1 MFKHGIFIMNLT
13 CSNCNKTYKKSACFD
28 KHVRT
33 CDISDYHSQ
42 NKNILQ
48 RERERER
55 ERDRDR
61 ERERER
67 DLIQRLEQN
76 NVLLQNK
83 INDLEEIVET
93 NSNNKIHC
101 YNDWLSSINLEY
113 NSTIDY
119 LKNNSI
125 ENILLFIIKN
135 NTQKVIPFY
144 HLDNTIIVW
153 DNSRFHNFKNENII
167 KLVSIIH
174 QKITHIVCTWNE
186 KNMNNIK
193 KYSHVQDEYFNILD
207 KVTESFQKSR
217 KRIYSSVKQLIN
229 HIV

>member
-1 MFKHGIFIMNLT
+1 MFKHDIFIMNLT

-33 CDISDYHSQ
+33 CDISDYHIK

-48 RERERER
+48 RE
-55 ERDRDR
+55 R

-125 ENILLFIIKN
+125 ENFLLFIIKN

>member
-1 MFKHGIFIMNLT
+1 MNLT

-48 RERERER
+48 RERER
-55 ERDRDR
+55 D
-61 ERERER
+61 RER

-135 NTQKVIPFY
+135 NTQ
-144 HLDNTIIVW
+144 
-153 DNSRFHNFKNENII
+153 
-167 KLVSIIH
+167 
-174 QKITHIVCTWNE
+174 C
-186 KNMNNIK
+186 K
-193 KYSHVQDEYFNILD
+193 KYNKIKMLQMM
-207 KVTESFQKSR
+207 K
-217 KRIYSSVKQLIN
+217 
-229 HIV
+229 

>member
-13 CSNCNKTYKKSACFD
+13 CSNCNKTYKKSACFY

-33 CDISDYHSQ
+33 CDISDYHIK

-48 RERERER
+48 R
-55 ERDRDR
+55 DRDR
-61 ERERER
+61 EWSQERE
-67 DLIQRLEQN
+67 LIQRLEQN
-76 NVLLQNK
+76 IVLLQNK
-83 INDLEEIVET
+83 INDLEETAET

-101 YNDWLSSINLEY
+101 YNDWLSTINLEY

-125 ENILLFIIKN
+125 ENMLLFIIKN

-153 DNSRFHNFKNENII
+153 DNSRFHNLKNEDII

-193 KYSHVQDEYFNILD
+193 NYSHVQDEYFNILD

>member
-1 MFKHGIFIMNLT
+1 MFKHDIFIMNLT

-33 CDISDYHSQ
+33 CDISDYHIK

-48 RERERER
+48 RE
-55 ERDRDR
+55 R